1 MTIKRQA
8 GPRRLDF
15 AQLRVDDADHNAFFA
30 RSLWEIEQQIYKVEY
45 PELIAKSLI
54 PPKVGVN
61 PAAKTFAYRMFDRF
75 GVAKL
80 LASYAEDLPRSDIR
94 GKEYTVR
101 IEGYGASYGYSV
113 MDIRGAAMA
122 GIPLESEKADAA
134 RDTIERTL
142 DEVYAIGDT
151 KAGSKGIL
159 NLANVPAY
167 VIPNGAGGS
176 PLWVNKTQQEI
187 LADLNGI
194 AHNSASLTR
203 GIERPSRML
212 LDLDLF
218 ALISTTPMFATASDT
233 TILQY
238 FLKNSPYIK
247 EVIPWWRCADAG
259 AAGVSR
265 IVVYTPRPEKVQ
277 YLEPQPFEVFPPEQM
292 GLRFQSACH
301 ARTGGV
307 FTRYPFSLTY
317 ADGAGA

>member
-1 MTIKRQA
+1 MTIKRKTS
-8 GPRRLDF
+8 PRRLDF
-15 AQLRVDDADHNAFFA
+15 AQLRADDADHNGFFA
-30 RSLWEIEQQIYKVEY
+30 RQLWEIEQELYRVEY

-54 PPKVGVN
+54 PPKTGIN
-61 PAAKTFAYRMFDRF
+61 PAAKVFAYRMYDRF
-75 GVAKL
+75 GTAKL
-80 LASYAEDLPRSDIR
+80 LASYAEDLPRSDVR
-94 GKEYTVR
+94 GKEYTVK
-101 IEGYGASYGYSV
+101 IEGYGSSFGYSV

-142 DEVYAIGDT
+142 DAVYAVGDT
-151 KAGSKGIL
+151 KAGSKGLL
-159 NLANVPAY
+159 NLVNVPAY

-176 PLWVNKTQQEI
+176 ALWKDKTSLEV

-212 LDLDLF
+212 LPLDQF
-218 ALISTTPMFATASDT
+218 ADISTRPMFASASDT

-247 EVIPWWRCADAG
+247 EVIPWWRCKGAG
-259 AAGVSR
+259 AGATDRV
-265 IVVYTPRPEKVQ
+265 VVYTADPKKVA
-277 YLEPQPFEVFPPEQM
+277 YIEPQPFEVFPPEPKGM
-292 GLRFQSACH
+292 TFKSSCH

-307 FTRYPFSLTY
+307 FTRYPYSMTY
-317 ADGAGA
+317 ADGV